1 VCVCVC
7 VYEEAVMGLIFSY
20 PYVFYYFLL
29 DYHV

>member
-1 VCVCVC
+1 